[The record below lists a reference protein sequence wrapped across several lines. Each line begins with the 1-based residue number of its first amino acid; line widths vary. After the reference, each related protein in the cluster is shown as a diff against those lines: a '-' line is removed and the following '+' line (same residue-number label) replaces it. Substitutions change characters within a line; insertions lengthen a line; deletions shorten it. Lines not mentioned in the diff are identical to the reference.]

1 MSNRFVI
8 LFHSKYP
15 SVIAV
20 ISEIQR
26 LMLHTT
32 LHYPLPFLIAG
43 ILLLLFGRSLFW
55 LFVAIAGFAAGIE
68 ATTYLFPHQ
77 TELFV
82 LVVALVL
89 GLIGALLAIFLQ
101 KLAIVVAGF
110 IAGGHLAAVMGA
122 PLLAGEG
129 IKLPVAWICFVAGG
143 ILGAIL
149 LYIFFNWALIILS
162 SLYGSHLILREFV
175 PRHHYLALFII
186 LLALVG
192 IVFQASTYRKRRA
205 VPAPA

>member
-1 MSNRFVI
+1 M
-8 LFHSKYP
+8 LFRWKYP
-15 SVIAV
+15 STLVL
-20 ISEIQR
+20 ISEILS

-55 LFVAIAGFAAGIE
+55 LFVAIAGFAAGVE

-82 LVVALVL
+82 LIVAVIL
-89 GLIGALLAIFLQ
+89 GIIGALLAIFLQ
-101 KLAIVVAGF
+101 KLAIVIAGF
-110 IAGGHLAAVMGA
+110 IAGGHLAAVLGS
-122 PLLAGEG
+122 PYLVHEG
-129 IKLPVAWICFVAGG
+129 LKMPVAWVCFIVGG

-149 LYIFFNWALIILS
+149 LYAFFNWALIILS
-162 SLYGSHLILREFV
+162 SLYGSHLILREFLAT
-175 PRHHYLALFII
+175 HHYLPLFII

-192 IVFQASTYRKRRA
+192 ILFQASIYRRKR
-205 VPAPA
+205 VVSVQT